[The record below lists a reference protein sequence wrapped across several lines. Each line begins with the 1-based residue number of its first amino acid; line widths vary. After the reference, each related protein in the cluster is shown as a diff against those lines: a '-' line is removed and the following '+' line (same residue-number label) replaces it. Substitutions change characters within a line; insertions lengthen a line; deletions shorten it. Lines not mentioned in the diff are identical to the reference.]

1 LAGSSESKRD
11 PRIDFLRGAALLTI
25 FVDHVPG
32 NFLATLT
39 VRNFGFSDAAELFV
53 LLAGFSAMI
62 AYGRVFEQAGAGMGL
77 RRVGARCLRIYLV
90 QVSLLLTTLAI
101 VQFWISNF
109 GLEPGKIRPLL
120 HGVAGVAHGL
130 VLHALPASLNILPL
144 YIVLLAIFPL
154 LWLGVRHCPAPT
166 LAASG
171 LLWLGANLYPG
182 INLPNWMDGQ
192 GWFFNPFA
200 WQFLF
205 AIGVLCARIYNGH
218 GRSLPVAPSLR
229 LACVAYLAFALL
241 AAAPWTNWGF
251 GSSLFDFDLN
261 KTNLSPLRL
270 INVLAFAYV
279 AMCSPWFA
287 RLVRWRGLQFITTC
301 GRHSLEVFAV
311 GTLIALIG
319 RLSFRTFGI
328 TLGTQALVTCLG
340 FGAMIGAALLLD
352 RPQPLA
358 AARRALLPGWR

>member
-1 LAGSSESKRD
+1 MAGSSESKRD

-77 RRVGARCLRIYLV
+77 RRVGARCLRIYLF
-90 QVSLLLTTLAI
+90 QVGLLLTTLAI
-101 VQFWISNF
+101 IQFWISNF
-109 GLEPGKIRPLL
+109 GFEPGKIRPML
-120 HGVAGVAHGL
+120 HGVTGVEHGL
-130 VLHALPASLNILPL
+130 VLHALPSSLNILPL

-154 LWLGVRHCPAPT
+154 LWLGIRRWPAPT
-166 LAASG
+166 LMASA
-171 LLWLGANLYPG
+171 LLWLAANLDPG
-182 INLPNWMDGQ
+182 INLTNWMDGQ

-205 AIGVLCARIYNGH
+205 AIGVFCARVYKEH
-218 GRSLPVAPSLR
+218 DQSFPVLPSLW
-229 LACVAYLAFALL
+229 LACIGYLAFAML

-251 GSSLFDFDLN
+251 GSSLFDLDPN

-279 AMCSPWFA
+279 LMCLPWFA
-287 RLVRWRGLQFITTC
+287 RLVRRRSLQFIVTC
-301 GRHSLEVFAV
+301 GRHSLEVFAI

-319 RLSFRTFGI
+319 RLTFRTFGV
-328 TLGTQALVTCLG
+328 TLETQALVTCLG

-352 RPQPLA
+352 RPQQVA